1 MNDNC
6 MVKILGVKGDVYKWG
21 IFYKKSSVVVGIS
34 FKHKDLF
41 VSNPHIKMENEE
53 ESTAM
58 TLGADVSLKTAYN
71 RLKLVQRHMIR
82 MDMIAKSK
90 SPLID
95 ANRMKWVIL
104 TTTAPVMYIL
114 KDLGEFLEILNQ
126 QQVQKEKRK
135 QYRNKKK
142 TLKKQQTEVKS

>member
-1 MNDNC
+1 

-41 VSNPHIKMENEE
+41 VNNPHINMENEE

-71 RLKLVQRHMIR
+71 CLKLVQRHIIR

-114 KDLGEFLEILNQ
+114 KDLCEFLEILNQ
-126 QQVQKEKRK
+126 QQVQKENRK

-142 TLKKQQTEVKS
+142 TLKNNKQKLNLNY

>member
-21 IFYKKSSVVVGIS
+21 IFYKKSSVVVGLS
-34 FKHKDLF
+34 VKQKDLF
-41 VSNPHIKMENEE
+41 VSNPRINMENGD
-53 ESTAM
+53 ESTTMA
-58 TLGADVSLKTAYN
+58 LGANVSLKPAYN

-142 TLKKQQTEVKS
+142 TLRQQQMGVKS

>member
-1 MNDNC
+1 
-6 MVKILGVKGDVYKWG
+6 
-21 IFYKKSSVVVGIS
+21 
-34 FKHKDLF
+34 
-41 VSNPHIKMENEE
+41 MENEE

-95 ANRMKWVIL
+95 ANRMKWVVL

-135 QYRNKKK
+135 QHRNKKK
-142 TLKKQQTEVKS
+142 ALRQRQTKAKS

>member
-1 MNDNC
+1 MKC
-6 MVKILGVKGDVYKWG
+6 DVYKWG
-21 IFYKKSSVVVGIS
+21 IFYKKSSVVVGLS
-34 FKHKDLF
+34 FKQKDLF
-41 VSNPHIKMENEE
+41 VSNPHINMENEE

-95 ANRMKWVIL
+95 ANRMKWVVL

-135 QYRNKKK
+135 QHRNKKK
-142 TLKKQQTEVKS
+142 TLRQQQTEVKS

>member
-21 IFYKKSSVVVGIS
+21 IFYKKSSVVVGLS
-34 FKHKDLF
+34 FKQKDLF
-41 VSNPHIKMENEE
+41 VSNPHINMGNEE

-95 ANRMKWVIL
+95 ANKMKWVIL
-104 TTTAPVMYIL
+104 TTTASVMYIL
-114 KDLGEFLEILNQ
+114 KDLDEFWEILNQ
-126 QQVQKEKRK
+126 HQLQKEKRK

-142 TLKKQQTEVKS
+142 TLRQQQTEVKS

>member
-1 MNDNC
+1 MTIVWLRFWVWKVMYINGVYSTKRHQSLLEYPSNINIYLSA
-6 MVKILGVKGDVYKWG
+6 ILTSIWKM
-21 IFYKKSSVVVGIS
+21 KKNRPRWRYERSYPP
-34 FKHKDLF
+34 K
-41 VSNPHIKMENEE
+41 N
-53 ESTAM
+53 
-58 TLGADVSLKTAYN
+58 AYN

-95 ANRMKWVIL
+95 ANRMRWVIL

-126 QQVQKEKRK
+126 QQVQKEKK
-135 QYRNKKK
+135 
-142 TLKKQQTEVKS
+142 VAI

>member
-1 MNDNC
+1 
-6 MVKILGVKGDVYKWG
+6 
-21 IFYKKSSVVVGIS
+21 
-34 FKHKDLF
+34 
-41 VSNPHIKMENEE
+41 MENEE

-58 TLGADVSLKTAYN
+58 TIGADVSLKTAYN

-114 KDLGEFLEILNQ
+114 KDLGEFLEILNHK
-126 QQVQKEKRK
+126 QVQKENEK
-135 QYRNKKK
+135 QYRNKKT
-142 TLKKQQTEVKS
+142 TLRQQQMGVNLLTISNIQKIYRIIVSK